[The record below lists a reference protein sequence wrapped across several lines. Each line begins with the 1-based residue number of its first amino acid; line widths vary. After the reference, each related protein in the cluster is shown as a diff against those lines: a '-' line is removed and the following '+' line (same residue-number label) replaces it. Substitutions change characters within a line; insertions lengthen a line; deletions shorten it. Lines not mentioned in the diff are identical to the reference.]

1 MSGWLELYLAW
12 LSLAVISVMDS
23 TGYGKR
29 SAGGTAAKR
38 VFRGWTLVAG
48 SEGGGSLFPFKYSL
62 FVSASL
68 LSPRRTNALD
78 GFLYR

>member
-1 MSGWLELYLAW
+1 M
-12 LSLAVISVMDS
+12 AVTSAMDS
-23 TGYGKR
+23 AGYGRR

-48 SEGGGSLFPFKYSL
+48 SEGDGSLFLFEYSL
-62 FVSASL
+62 FVSASSL
-68 LSPRRTNALD
+68 FPRRTNALD